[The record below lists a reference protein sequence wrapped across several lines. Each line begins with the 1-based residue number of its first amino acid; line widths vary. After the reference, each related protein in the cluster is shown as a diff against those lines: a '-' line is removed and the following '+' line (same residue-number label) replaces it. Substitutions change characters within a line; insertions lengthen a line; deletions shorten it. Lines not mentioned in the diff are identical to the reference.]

1 MLFGPREYNS
11 VIFVHLKVF
20 MFYYIVNS
28 NIIGTLQYLNFI
40 HNDSTDF
47 LRFSTVSKNDECC
60 LTMLSLTELE
70 QFCQEAWANN
80 QDPDVQS

>member
-1 MLFGPREYNS
+1 MTPQ
-11 VIFVHLKVF
+11 IFL
-20 MFYYIVNS
+20 
-28 NIIGTLQYLNFI
+28 
-40 HNDSTDF
+40 DF
-47 LRFSTVSKNDECC
+47 PVSKNDECC